1 MTDPTL
7 PLSIEPPRQRPIRP
21 LLMSGAAYLLL
32 LFIGFVLGGE
42 LGQIVLASLNTLPL
56 ALLAVLAYLAND
68 RTNAAWVASGI
79 WLIILVGGGGLL
91 ALLLGVAGAFD
102 LSAGLTDTAPP
113 TMRPGGGIS
122 ILISFLGV
130 ATSIAAG
137 ALCLV
142 PAVRRRVARVL
153 PIDPE
158 SHVHALALACVVGL
172 SIAFLTPLI
181 ALQRPPL
188 LDLVAS
194 AAEQGNGLGET
205 RGADG
210 LLRDQIYTLAWTIP
224 AAILAVGFGVRR
236 GMGEAL
242 LRLGL
247 VRPTPRQILFG
258 IGLAVGLAGAIQV
271 IGTGIDI
278 VWQALGWP
286 QTDEEA
292 FGELLSF
299 AFSPLGAVV
308 IGVTAGLGE
317 ELAVRGVL
325 QPRMGIVLSNVFF
338 TSLHALQYNWDALLI
353 VFLVGMVCGLV
364 RQRTNTTT
372 AAIVHGVYNFSLIM
386 LALIVGGEL

>member
-1 MTDPTL
+1 MTEPTL
-7 PLSIEPPRQRPIRP
+7 PLAIEPPRRPIRP
-21 LLMSGAAYLLL
+21 LLISGAAYLLL
-32 LFIGFVLGGE
+32 LFVGSLLGGE
-42 LGQIVLASLNTLPL
+42 IGQVVIASLNTLPL
-56 ALLAVLAYLAND
+56 ALLAILAYLAHE

-79 WLIILVGGGGLL
+79 WLIILIGGAGVL
-91 ALLLGVAGAFD
+91 ALLMGVAGAID
-102 LSAGLTDTAPP
+102 LSADIAAGETP
-113 TMRPGGGIS
+113 TLRPGGGWS
-122 ILISFLGV
+122 ILITFMGV
-130 ATSIAAG
+130 ALSFAAG

-142 PAVRRRVARVL
+142 PAVRRQLARFL
-153 PIDPE
+153 PIDPT
-158 SHVHALALACVVGL
+158 SHVHALALACVTGL
-172 SIAFLTPLI
+172 SLAFLTPLV

-188 LDLVAS
+188 LDLVAN
-194 AAEQGNGLGET
+194 AVEQGGGIGNE

-210 LLRDQIYTLAWTIP
+210 LLRDQVYSLAWTIP
-224 AAILAVGFGVRR
+224 AAILAVGFGIQRNLR
-236 GMGEAL
+236 ESL

-247 VRPTPRQILFG
+247 VRPTLRQVLFG
-258 IGLAVGLAGAIQV
+258 IGLAIGLAGAIQA
-271 IGTGIDI
+271 IGAGIDI

-308 IGVTAGLGE
+308 IGITAGLGE

-325 QPRMGIVLSNVFF
+325 QPRMGIVLSNIFF

-386 LALIVGGEL
+386 LALALGGEL